1 MTADPQPEGNTPLS
15 ALGGG
20 EGRGKVGDATTLAG
34 AHLTLPAAAATGPLP
49 LPPKAGEE
57 GKNQGR
63 LLANL
68 MHFARTLRAA
78 GLPVGPGKVID
89 AVQAVLAVGITD
101 RRDFYW
107 TLHAVFVNRPD
118 QRLIFDQAFH
128 VFWRNPD
135 LLKKMMALVLP
146 ELRVE
151 APEDRGAEMARRLA
165 EALHPNRDEPA
176 GEPEEVET
184 EIDAVMTFSDR
195 EQLRGMDFEKMSL
208 DELARAKAAIA
219 RLRLPVQDVP
229 TRRFAPDRHGARAD
243 LRATLRAALRSGGL
257 IELKRKS
264 RRRRP
269 PPLVVLCDIS
279 GSMSR
284 YSRIFLHFMHTV
296 TNDRDRVYTFV
307 FGTRLTNITRYLR
320 HRDVDLAL
328 ERVGDAV
335 ADWSGGTRIGLSIA
349 EFNRLWSRRL
359 LGQGA
364 IVLLITD
371 GLDRDAG
378 TGLAREMDRLHRSC
392 RRLIW
397 LNPLLRYEG
406 FEPKSLG
413 MRAMMPYVDEFRPV
427 HNLESLE
434 VLIRVLSEPIARRGT
449 AVQGWQ
455 SNQERAA

>member
-1 MTADPQPEGNTPLS
+1 MPAQTAASREPE
-15 ALGGG
+15 
-20 EGRGKVGDATTLAG
+20 
-34 AHLTLPAAAATGPLP
+34 TG
-49 LPPKAGEE
+49 
-57 GKNQGR
+57 GR
-63 LLANL
+63 LVANL

-89 AVQAVLAVGITD
+89 AVEAVRAIGITD
-101 RRDFYW
+101 RGDFYW

-128 VFWRNPD
+128 IFWRNPD
-135 LLKKMMALVLP
+135 LLQKMMGLVLP

-151 APEDRGAEMARRLA
+151 AEEERGAEMARRLA
-165 EALHPNRDEPA
+165 EALHPDQPQPE
-176 GEPEEVET
+176 GEPEEVES

-219 RLRLPVQDVP
+219 RLRLLVQDVP
-229 TRRFAPDRHGARAD
+229 SRRFAPDRRGLRAD
-243 LRATLRAALRSGGL
+243 LRATMRAALRSGGL

-264 RRRRP
+264 PRRRP

-284 YSRIFLHFMHTV
+284 YSRVFLHFMHTV
-296 TNDRDRVYTFV
+296 TNDRDRVYDFV

-328 ERVGDAV
+328 ERVGEAV
-335 ADWSGGTRIGLSIA
+335 ADWSGGTRIGHAIT
-349 EFNRLWSRRL
+349 EFNRLWSRRV

-406 FEPKSLG
+406 FEPRSLG

-434 VLIRVLSEPIARRGT
+434 ALIAALSGPMPRRG
-449 AVQGWQ
+449 AAAWQ
-455 SNQERAA
+455 QKLERAA